1 MPGHI
6 HLGEHYAN
14 LPSAS
19 TTANNTANNTAANT
33 PAATEDRPF
42 IFPSALSR
50 HASRLSERT
59 FDDEKDAKEKDLE
72 SGQQTPAEQYLP
84 SVDYVAPDKVEMSTR
99 KAVLLGAVMMSTT
112 FVASA
117 TLSSSLLC
125 IPSTATDL
133 GITELQAQWVSSAY
147 SLANGVGLLVSGR
160 FADIYGRKMLFL
172 LGMAAFI
179 VMNVVSGVVRSYI
192 GVCVLRAMAG
202 LSISIS
208 LPAAFGI
215 LGVNFTTEPRRT
227 IGFAALAL
235 GYPVAAAVGLVIGGA
250 ISGVSSRGW
259 QYVFFVDA
267 GLALP
272 SLVGGVFL
280 IPAEPARRDSVTNR
294 KIDWVGAFLVTAGLS
309 LFSFALTQS
318 GVTTKGWS
326 DPYIPVV
333 LVVGLLLIVVYGFW
347 EHWLAK
353 NSSTPPLTHLSI
365 FTRQNW
371 KVTFILIVAFFAY
384 IPISGWLYLTTI
396 WFQNFKHDTPIM
408 NAVHI
413 LPAPIFG
420 VGACVLVPLLAPRI
434 KAPFLLMAGSISTGI
449 ATVLFAVSQDT
460 SIWWSTPFLSTV
472 FDPPGADLTVG
483 IGSVLMSNLVNE
495 DEQSLAGALF
505 QTALQIASTVG
516 ITVASL
522 TQSEIAEKDGLL
534 KGLQDSFWLMSGFC
548 WLSAI
553 LAVVTLR
560 GVGLAKDV
568 GHHM

>member
-1 MPGHI
+1 MTGHI
-6 HLGEHYAN
+6 TLSDKYAS

-19 TTANNTANNTAANT
+19 STAANT

-50 HASRLSERT
+50 HTSRLSERT
-59 FDDEKDAKEKDLE
+59 VDDEKAKEEKDLE

-84 SVDYVAPDKVEMSTR
+84 SVDYVAPEKVEMSTR

-125 IPSTATDL
+125 IPSTAADL
-133 GITELQAQWVSSAY
+133 GVTELQAQWVSSAY

-160 FADIYGRKMLFL
+160 LADIYGRKMLFL
-172 LGMAAFI
+172 LGMAAFL
-179 VMNVVSGVVRSYI
+179 VMNVISGVIRSYI
-192 GVCVLRAMAG
+192 GVCVLRALAG

-272 SLVGGVFL
+272 SLIGGVFL
-280 IPAEPARRDSVTNR
+280 IPAEPARRSSVANR
-294 KIDWVGAFLVTAGLS
+294 KVDWVGAFLVTAGLS

-318 GVTTKGWS
+318 GVAVKGWS

-333 LVVGLLLIVVYGFW
+333 LVIGLVLIVVYGFW
-347 EHWLAK
+347 EHWLAN
-353 NSSTPPLTHLSI
+353 NSTTPPLTHLSI

-371 KVTFILIVAFFAY
+371 KVTAILIVAFFAY

-396 WFQNFKHDTPIM
+396 WFQNFKNDTPIM

-413 LPAPIFG
+413 IPAPIFG
-420 VGACVLVPLLAPRI
+420 VGACVLVPLLAPRVR
-434 KAPFLLMAGSISTGI
+434 APVLLMMGSISTGI
-449 ATVLFAVSQDT
+449 ATVLFAVTQDST
-460 SIWWSTPFLSTV
+460 IWWSTPFLSTV

-483 IGSVLMSNLVNE
+483 IGSVLMSNLVDE

-505 QTALQIASTVG
+505 QTSLQIASTVG

-522 TQSEIAEKDGLL
+522 TQSEIAEKHGLL

-553 LAVVTLR
+553 LAIVTLR

-568 GHHM
+568 GKKE

>member
-1 MPGHI
+1 MTGHI
-6 HLGEHYAN
+6 TLSNKYAN

-19 TTANNTANNTAANT
+19 STAANT

-42 IFPSALSR
+42 AFPSSLSR
-50 HASRLSERT
+50 HTSRLSERIV
-59 FDDEKDAKEKDLE
+59 DDEKEMKKDKDVE
-72 SGQQTPAEQYLP
+72 SGQQAPAEQYLP
-84 SVDYVAPDKVEMSTR
+84 SVDYVAPEKVEMSTR

-112 FVASA
+112 FVASS

-125 IPSTATDL
+125 IPSTAADL
-133 GITELQAQWVSSAY
+133 DVTELEAQWVSSAY

-172 LGMAAFI
+172 MGMAAFL
-179 VMNVVSGVVRSYI
+179 VMNVISGVVRSYI
-192 GVCVLRAMAG
+192 GVCVLRALAG

-272 SLVGGVFL
+272 ALIGGVFL
-280 IPAEPARRDSVTNR
+280 IPAEPARRSSVTNR

-318 GVTTKGWS
+318 GVAAKGWS

-333 LVVGLLLIVVYGFW
+333 LVIGLLLIVVYGFW
-347 EHWLAK
+347 EHWLAN
-353 NSSTPPLTHLSI
+353 NSTTPPLTHLSI

-371 KVTFILIVAFFAY
+371 KVTAIIVVAFFAY
-384 IPISGWLYLTTI
+384 IPIAGWNYLTTI
-396 WFQNFKHDTPIM
+396 WFQNYKHDTPIM

-413 LPAPIFG
+413 IPAPIFG
-420 VGACVLVPLLAPRI
+420 VGACVLVPLLAPRVR
-434 KAPFLLMAGSISTGI
+434 APVLLMMGSISTGI
-449 ATVLFAVSQDT
+449 ATVLFAVTQDST
-460 SIWWSTPFLSTV
+460 IWWSTPFLSTV
-472 FDPPGADLTVG
+472 FNPPGADITVG
-483 IGSVLMSNLVNE
+483 IGSVLMSNLVEE

-505 QTALQIASTVG
+505 QTSLQIASTVG

-522 TQSEIAEKDGLL
+522 TQSEIAEKHGLL
-534 KGLQDSFWLMSGFC
+534 KGVQDSFWLMSGFC

-553 LAVVTLR
+553 LAIVTLR

-568 GHHM
+568 GKKE